1 MVTWKTFWNLSSAD
15 RRGVL
20 SAAFVIAASRVGLR
34 TAGYRRWASL
44 LSRLPADPIRTS
56 RDDVSAEARSEFVP
70 GHLARLNAA
79 AARNLPFRPTCL
91 ERSLGLWWLLRRRG
105 LNAEIRIGAR
115 KTGEQFE
122 AHAWV
127 EHAGVVLN
135 DSGGEHRA
143 FSVFGDSESVAVRGL
158 R

>member
-1 MVTWKTFWNLSSAD
+1 MGTWKTFWKLSSPD
-15 RRGVL
+15 RRAVL
-20 SAAFVIAASRVGLR
+20 SAASVIIASRVGLR
-34 TAGYRRWASL
+34 TAGYRRWTSL
-44 LSRLPADPIRTS
+44 LSKVFADRTHPATDNRTAEPRAQFLP
-56 RDDVSAEARSEFVP
+56 E
-70 GHLARLNAA
+70 HLARLNGA

-91 ERSLGLWWLLRRRG
+91 ERSIGLWWLLRCRG
-105 LNAEIRIGAR
+105 LGAEIRIGGR

-135 DSGGEHRA
+135 DSGDVNRS
-143 FSVFGDSESVAVRGL
+143 FSVFGSSRSVTARGL